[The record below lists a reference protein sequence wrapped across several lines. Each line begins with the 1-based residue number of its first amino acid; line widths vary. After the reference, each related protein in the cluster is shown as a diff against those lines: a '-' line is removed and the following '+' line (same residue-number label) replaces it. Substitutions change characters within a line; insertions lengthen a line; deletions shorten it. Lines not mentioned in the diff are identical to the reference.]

1 VDDSDW
7 KIVSRRRWPP
17 TTTIRS
23 PSPASVGRPKWVY
36 SWLGTRI
43 CRRTGCTALRYA
55 FPIRAGRLPGSNA
68 STSRPNWEK
77 VPPFNINRVIIQRQN
92 TRMMVYYWFQHGDR
106 RIAWDFAQKLHLL
119 VDSVRTGHV
128 HGGIVRLTTLISA
141 NETEADAEARLQ
153 DMLAQ
158 MGGALPRFFPT
169 Y

>member
-1 VDDSDW
+1 MS
-7 KIVSRRRWPP
+7 
-17 TTTIRS
+17 
-23 PSPASVGRPKWVY
+23 AC
-36 SWLGTRI
+36 SWLGTEDLQSQGGVHSPEV
-43 CRRTGCTALRYA
+43 C
-55 FPIRAGRLPGSNA
+55 LPGSGWEIAWLERVEHRARNWTRRQDPKHR
-68 STSRPNWEK
+68 STSTEPS
-77 VPPFNINRVIIQRQN
+77 FSGAN
-92 TRMMVYYWFQHGDR
+92 TRMMVYYWFQQGDR
-106 RIAWDFAQKLHLL
+106 RMAWDFAQKLHLL